1 VSTSDPSAL
10 RQPISLTIP
19 GDRRYVEIV
28 RLFVGG
34 LAARLGLPY
43 ETMDDLQ
50 LALESVLLKAGLG
63 AELTLEVWPGD
74 ETVSILLGPFS
85 RDPLQPGDSKPDDL
99 VLARLLSAL
108 VGGAESSVRGDGCWL
123 RLDARLPAGSAPA

>member
-1 VSTSDPSAL
+1 VPLSDLSAPS
-10 RQPISLTIP
+10 QPISLTIP

-50 LALESVLLKAGLG
+50 LALESVLLKADLG
-63 AELTLEVWPGD
+63 TELTLEVRPGS
-74 ETVSILLGPFS
+74 EAVSILLGPFAH
-85 RDPLQPGDSKPDDL
+85 DPLQPEGSKPDGL
-99 VLARLLSAL
+99 VLDRLLSAL
-108 VGGAESSVRGDGCWL
+108 VGGVESTMRDDGCWL
-123 RLDARLPAGSAPA
+123 RLDARLPAGSAPV